1 MAIISIGRINK
12 KLFLILFLIIVRGI
26 NRIAI
31 NETPSEY
38 FNYYVCAFEEE
49 LGTIIAG
56 IIINFLFRQKQ
67 KKIDKEKRGFKY
79 IILLFFLVA
88 VKMGFER
95 NYFYVIKDYHYNY
108 YAIISTTNGFEII
121 LISLATFLILNY
133 KYYIHHMITMIIYCI
148 LGISFDLIL
157 GSFSLIKYNYVY
169 IYIIFI
175 INEIL
180 IYCYLKY
187 MMDKLYYQYIEIILY
202 YGIFGLI
209 AKILIFSGQAIY
221 EHKNGIEGI
230 IHSINNYF
238 MEANIFAIIFFQFI
252 YFLVNDALFYVLII
266 LIMYYLRPNYLIISD
281 QIDAYFDIIFY
292 QHNPNRFYTLIPFV
306 FQIFSI
312 LFYFEI
318 LELNFCDLNKNTAKN
333 IQMREEKERKPRYS
347 KSSEIELDDQYYL
360 SEKGFNI
367 NNEE

>member
-1 MAIISIGRINK
+1 
-12 KLFLILFLIIVRGI
+12 
-26 NRIAI
+26 
-31 NETPSEY
+31 
-38 FNYYVCAFEEE
+38 
-49 LGTIIAG
+49 
-56 IIINFLFRQKQ
+56 
-67 KKIDKEKRGFKY
+67 
-79 IILLFFLVA
+79 
-88 VKMGFER
+88 
-95 NYFYVIKDYHYNY
+95 
-108 YAIISTTNGFEII
+108 
-121 LISLATFLILNY
+121 
-133 KYYIHHMITMIIYCI
+133 
-148 LGISFDLIL
+148 
-157 GSFSLIKYNYVY
+157 
-169 IYIIFI
+169 
-175 INEIL
+175 
-180 IYCYLKY
+180 

-230 IHSINNYF
+230 IHSIKNYF
-238 MEANIFAIIFFQFI
+238 IEANIFAIIFFQFI

-360 SEKGFNI
+360 SERGFNI

>member
-12 KLFLILFLIIVRGI
+12 KLLLILFLIIVRGI

-31 NETPSEY
+31 NEAPPEY
-38 FNYYVCAFEEE
+38 YNSYICAFEED

-88 VKMGFER
+88 VKIGFER
-95 NYFYVIKDYHYNY
+95 TYFYVIKDYHYNY
-108 YAIISTTNGFEII
+108 FAIISTTNGFEII
-121 LISLATFLILNY
+121 LMSLATFLILNY

-148 LGISFDLIL
+148 LGIIFDLIL
-157 GSFSLIKYNYVY
+157 GSFSLIKYNYIY
-169 IYIIFI
+169 IFIIFI

-202 YGIFGLI
+202 YGIFGFI

-238 MEANIFAIIFFQFI
+238 MEAHIFSIIFFQFI

-292 QHNPNRFYTLIPFV
+292 QHNPNRFYTLIPFA